1 MWSLKGTK
9 QSLRQGM
16 LFSKQQK
23 EGLENLRTFNFR
35 TSVILRSSEQ
45 STERMALAAA
55 KQIRVRF
62 VAWDYFSAA

>member
-9 QSLRQGM
+9 QSFAKACF
-16 LFSKQQK
+16 FSKQQK